1 MRTFRG
7 YASRASAGILA
18 DDPHSADYSRTDQ
31 QDGPTAG
38 RPLAAPRLAGSL
50 SAGSPDRPGSPGCA
64 SCQDSLQGWD
74 EEDLSPAL
82 PPAGRPGLAAR
93 LGEALLPRLSFKAL
107 ALALAVNAALVL
119 GFAKLVEEDI
129 LRLPKPVFW
138 ISLEGP
144 APAAPAAGTVQDDA
158 DAAGTVAEGT
168 LKDGTAADP
177 GPAAKAPAAR
187 AGAFAGRAAGRLAGR
202 TADSQ
207 AR

>member
-1 MRTFRG
+1 MRIFRG

-31 QDGPTAG
+31 LDGRTSG
-38 RPLAAPRLAGSL
+38 GSIAAPGLAGSL
-50 SAGSPDRPGSPGCA
+50 SAGPADRSGTPDIPGCQH
-64 SCQDSLQGWD
+64 SPQGWD
-74 EEDLSPAL
+74 EEELSPAF
-82 PPAGRPGLAAR
+82 PPAGRPGLFAR
-93 LGEALLPRLSFKAL
+93 LGEALLPRLSFRAL

-138 ISLEGP
+138 ISLEDP
-144 APAAPAAGTVQDDA
+144 APAPPAAG
-158 DAAGTVAEGT
+158 AAPERARRDKVVAER
-168 LKDGTAADP
+168 AALVP
-177 GPAAKAPAAR
+177 EPAAKAPSAR

-202 TADSQ
+202 TEERP